1 MDRRRSCGR
10 GERGSGGSC
19 SRTRITIGMNHE
31 ALDRLHAAHPSRSH
45 GNGLC
50 TVRGQPEPAR
60 DLHLSRCRSGVTWSA
75 GRGRL
80 QRHTGA
86 CFRRSDEGCIRP
98 PANGPLTRSD
108 SISGRAVRESSTKG
122 EEMNAF
128 LRFNGCA
135 RSCGM
140 NTMAIVSLAAVMGFA
155 GCTDTGPANPA
166 DTIFHGGPIVTV
178 DDD

>member
-1 MDRRRSCGR
+1 
-10 GERGSGGSC
+10 
-19 SRTRITIGMNHE
+19 
-31 ALDRLHAAHPSRSH
+31 
-45 GNGLC
+45 
-50 TVRGQPEPAR
+50 
-60 DLHLSRCRSGVTWSA
+60 
-75 GRGRL
+75 
-80 QRHTGA
+80 
-86 CFRRSDEGCIRP
+86 
-98 PANGPLTRSD
+98 
-108 SISGRAVRESSTKG
+108 
-122 EEMNAF
+122 MNAF